1 MANDAIDHAPN
12 LKDKEKREPINI
24 FLQTEGVNINSKHWK
39 PFGCPVYVLDNALQQ
54 KHPFHKWK
62 DRAKVGLYLGK
73 SPHHARN
80 VALVLNLETGLVSPQ
95 FHLKFDTRF
104 HTVKQENFDSKW
116 QTKAGFILQR
126 EPSRPQEKVNNS
138 VSKIQREK
146 KRQRTSLLTGQ
157 DKD

>member
-1 MANDAIDHAPN
+1 M
-12 LKDKEKREPINI
+12 
-24 FLQTEGVNINSKHWK
+24 
-39 PFGCPVYVLDNALQQ
+39 
-54 KHPFHKWK
+54 
-62 DRAKVGLYLGK
+62 GK

-146 KRQRTSLLTGQ
+146 KRQRTSSLTEQ
-157 DKD
+157 DKRPRVEQPVIPIGLTTTKNTQQLQPSNQGLFDGRNTLLEDKEIKDVTCGV